1 MHMSLEG
8 PHQDNNSQHAMG
20 QCSQWRRVVPS
31 MQCTSAANGGGVV
44 PSMQCTSAAN
54 GGGVV
59 PSMQCTSAA
68 NGGGVV
74 PSMQCAS
81 AANGGGVVPSMQFT
95 SAANGGGVVPS
106 MQCASAANG
115 GGVVPSMQCARA
127 ANGGGVVPS
136 MQCTSASHGAPVP
149 GPPTDAMEPVCLVE
163 PVPSSGALRVN
174 PAALG
179 LLRVLARPLHVL
191 AVFGPRGTGKSF
203 LLDRLVGQGEGFP
216 RSPGIW
222 VWCLPHP
229 TQPDQALVLLDT
241 EGFSEQEGEETK
253 LSRLFLLNVLLSSVF
268 VYNTRSEGDP
278 QRQLDRLTYVRDLP
292 RVVHVLDECP
302 WENSFLLSSVLPDFV
317 WCLRDVAP
325 DPCLDEALEA
335 TDHEL
340 DSALSSPQDSEDSPS
355 SCVQRFF
362 PCRKLFRFCSPRGD
376 GGQGE
381 PPSPAGQLHPLF
393 QEQMGR
399 FKDYALSR
407 SPKTV
412 VGNRAVDGAFLADFL
427 ERIVDLL
434 CRDEPVFLSE
444 ICSGLQQEGSN
455 DSVGYPVDPMGGAPP
470 SRAAASTA
478 QPPVPEPKREHVV
491 PLQASRPALPVLAK
505 GAPGTAQPGAMEEP
519 MCLIENSRDGEL
531 QLNQAALA
539 LLQSVRQPVVVVAIA
554 GLYRTGKSYL
564 LNRLAGKDRGGFSL
578 GSTIQSHTKGIWM
591 WCLPH
596 PRRAGHTLVLLDT
609 EGLSDVGKGNTKND
623 TWIFALAVL
632 LSSTLVYNS
641 KGTIDQ
647 QAMDQLHYVTELTE
661 LIKVKP
667 AAEGSREDMKVKA
680 VAEGGRGDMEVKAA
694 GEGGRQEGEDST
706 EFVRFFPAF
715 VWAVRDFTLQLE
727 LDGRE
732 ITEDEYLE
740 NALELKPGSSEQDQ
754 LYNLPRKCIRQFF
767 PGRKCFVFV
776 QPAGRRDLPRLEELR
791 EDELD
796 SEFQEQVARF
806 CHHVWETSKPKTI
819 PGGHVVTGA
828 MLGNLAVTYV
838 DAIRSGVVPCMESA
852 VLALAQ
858 MENLA
863 AVGEAVAAY
872 EEQLGRRVALPTESV
887 QELLELHAQ
896 CEREALRAFMAR
908 AFKDEE
914 QQYQRQLKDELDSK
928 RAELCRRNEQASS
941 DRCTAALLELS
952 QELEERVR
960 EGGYSVPGGYQ
971 RLLDDQRE
979 MVEKYQLVPEK
990 GIMAAEVLQQFLK
1003 SKETVAQAV
1012 LQTDQSLTDRQREIE
1027 VERARAEAAEREAQ
1041 LSQEMQARTEQLL
1054 QDQERSHQ
1062 EHVQQLTAKMEQ
1074 DRRQLLA
1081 EQETALALKLQEQE
1095 RLLREGLRGEVAQ
1108 LQQQMQNLRKEM
1120 SRPRR
1125 SRCVVC

>member
-1 MHMSLEG
+1 MEIPML
-8 PHQDNNSQHAMG
+8 
-20 QCSQWRRVVPS
+20 
-31 MQCTSAANGGGVV
+31 
-44 PSMQCTSAAN
+44 
-54 GGGVV
+54 
-59 PSMQCTSAA
+59 
-68 NGGGVV
+68 
-74 PSMQCAS
+74 
-81 AANGGGVVPSMQFT
+81 
-95 SAANGGGVVPS
+95 
-106 MQCASAANG
+106 
-115 GGVVPSMQCARA
+115 
-127 ANGGGVVPS
+127 
-136 MQCTSASHGAPVP
+136 API
-149 GPPTDAMEPVCLVE
+149 CLVE
-163 PVPSSGALRVN
+163 N
-174 PAALG
+174 
-179 LLRVLARPLHVL
+179 
-191 AVFGPRGTGKSF
+191 
-203 LLDRLVGQGEGFP
+203 
-216 RSPGIW
+216 
-222 VWCLPHP
+222 
-229 TQPDQALVLLDT
+229 
-241 EGFSEQEGEETK
+241 
-253 LSRLFLLNVLLSSVF
+253 
-268 VYNTRSEGDP
+268 
-278 QRQLDRLTYVRDLP
+278 
-292 RVVHVLDECP
+292 
-302 WENSFLLSSVLPDFV
+302 
-317 WCLRDVAP
+317 
-325 DPCLDEALEA
+325 
-335 TDHEL
+335 
-340 DSALSSPQDSEDSPS
+340 
-355 SCVQRFF
+355 
-362 PCRKLFRFCSPRGD
+362 
-376 GGQGE
+376 
-381 PPSPAGQLHPLF
+381 SPAGELRVQ
-393 QEQMGR
+393 QE
-399 FKDYALSR
+399 ALQ
-407 SPKTV
+407 V
-412 VGNRAVDGAFLADFL
+412 LAD
-427 ERIVDLL
+427 I
-434 CRDEPVFLSE
+434 S
-444 ICSGLQQEGSN
+444 
-455 DSVGYPVDPMGGAPP
+455 
-470 SRAAASTA
+470 
-478 QPPVPEPKREHVV
+478 
-491 PLQASRPALPVLAK
+491 
-505 GAPGTAQPGAMEEP
+505 
-519 MCLIENSRDGEL
+519 
-531 QLNQAALA
+531 
-539 LLQSVRQPVVVVAIA
+539 QPVVVVAIA

-564 LNRLAGKDRGGFSL
+564 MNRLASKRTGFSL

-661 LIKVKP
+661 LI
-667 AAEGSREDMKVKA
+667 
-680 VAEGGRGDMEVKAA
+680 KAA

>member
-1 MHMSLEG
+1 M
-8 PHQDNNSQHAMG
+8 
-20 QCSQWRRVVPS
+20 
-31 MQCTSAANGGGVV
+31 
-44 PSMQCTSAAN
+44 
-54 GGGVV
+54 
-59 PSMQCTSAA
+59 
-68 NGGGVV
+68 
-74 PSMQCAS
+74 
-81 AANGGGVVPSMQFT
+81 
-95 SAANGGGVVPS
+95 
-106 MQCASAANG
+106 
-115 GGVVPSMQCARA
+115 
-127 ANGGGVVPS
+127 
-136 MQCTSASHGAPVP
+136 
-149 GPPTDAMEPVCLVE
+149 
-163 PVPSSGALRVN
+163 
-174 PAALG
+174 
-179 LLRVLARPLHVL
+179 
-191 AVFGPRGTGKSF
+191 
-203 LLDRLVGQGEGFP
+203 
-216 RSPGIW
+216 
-222 VWCLPHP
+222 
-229 TQPDQALVLLDT
+229 
-241 EGFSEQEGEETK
+241 
-253 LSRLFLLNVLLSSVF
+253 
-268 VYNTRSEGDP
+268 
-278 QRQLDRLTYVRDLP
+278 
-292 RVVHVLDECP
+292 
-302 WENSFLLSSVLPDFV
+302 
-317 WCLRDVAP
+317 
-325 DPCLDEALEA
+325 
-335 TDHEL
+335 
-340 DSALSSPQDSEDSPS
+340 
-355 SCVQRFF
+355 
-362 PCRKLFRFCSPRGD
+362 
-376 GGQGE
+376 
-381 PPSPAGQLHPLF
+381 F

-444 ICSGLQQEGSN
+444 ICNGLQQEGSN

-596 PRRAGHTLVLLDT
+596 PCRAGHTLVLLDT
-609 EGLSDVGKGNTKND
+609 EGLGDVEKGDTKND

-632 LSSTLVYNS
+632 LSGTLVYNS
-641 KGTIDQ
+641 LGTIDQ
-647 QAMDQLHYVTELTE
+647 RALEQLHYVTELTE
-661 LIKVKP
+661 RIK
-667 AAEGSREDMKVKA
+667 
-680 VAEGGRGDMEVKAA
+680 VKAA
-694 GEGGRQEGEDST
+694 GEGGRQEGEDSA
-706 EFVRFFPAF
+706 EFMRFFPAF
-715 VWAVRDFTLQLE
+715 VWAVRDFTLQLV

-740 NALELKPGSSEQDQ
+740 NALKRRQGQPEKLD
-754 LYNLPRKCIRQFF
+754 LPKKYLRQYF
-767 PGRKCFVFV
+767 PSRKCFVFDR
-776 QPAGRRDLPRLEELR
+776 PAPRRDLARLDQLPEAALSP
-791 EDELD
+791 DFL
-796 SEFQEQVARF
+796 QQAQRF
-806 CHHVWETSKPKTI
+806 CSHVHQHAGTKTL
-819 PGGHVVTGA
+819 PGGHVVTGTL
-828 MLGNLAVTYV
+828 LGNLAVTYV
-838 DAIRSGVVPCMESA
+838 DAIRSGAVPCMESA

-858 MENLA
+858 IENSA

-872 EEQLGRRVALPTESV
+872 EEQLGRRAALPTQSV

-896 CEREALRAFMAR
+896 CEQEALRAFMAR

-952 QELEERVR
+952 QELEERLC
-960 EGGYSVPGGYQ
+960 EGSYSEPGGYQ

-979 MVEKYQLVPEK
+979 MVENYQLVPEK

-1012 LQTDQSLTDRQREIE
+1012 LQTDLSLTDKQREIE
-1027 VERARAEAAEREAQ
+1027 VERARAEAAEQEAQ

-1095 RLLREGLRGEVAQ
+1095 RLLREGLHGEVAQ

-1120 SRPRR
+1120 SRPPR

>member
-1 MHMSLEG
+1 
-8 PHQDNNSQHAMG
+8 
-20 QCSQWRRVVPS
+20 
-31 MQCTSAANGGGVV
+31 
-44 PSMQCTSAAN
+44 
-54 GGGVV
+54 
-59 PSMQCTSAA
+59 
-68 NGGGVV
+68 
-74 PSMQCAS
+74 
-81 AANGGGVVPSMQFT
+81 
-95 SAANGGGVVPS
+95 
-106 MQCASAANG
+106 
-115 GGVVPSMQCARA
+115 
-127 ANGGGVVPS
+127 
-136 MQCTSASHGAPVP
+136 
-149 GPPTDAMEPVCLVE
+149 MEPVCLVE
-163 PVPSSGALRVN
+163 SVPSSGALQVN

-191 AVFGPRGTGKSF
+191 AIFGPCGTGKSF
-203 LLDRLVGQGEGFP
+203 LMDRLVGQGEGFP

-241 EGFSEQEGEETK
+241 EGFPEQEGDETK
-253 LSRLFLLNVLLSSVF
+253 LSHLFLLNVLLSSVF

-292 RVVHVLDECP
+292 RVVRVLDESR
-302 WENSFLLSSVLPDFV
+302 ENSFLLSSVLPDFV

-325 DPCLDEALEA
+325 DPCLDEVLEA

-355 SCVQRFF
+355 SCVQRLF

-376 GGQGE
+376 GGHGE
-381 PPSPAGQLHPLF
+381 QLSPAGQLHPMF
-393 QEQMGR
+393 QEQVGR

-434 CRDEPVFLSE
+434 SRDEPVFLSE
-444 ICSGLQQEGSN
+444 ICNGLQQEGSN
-455 DSVGYPVDPMGGAPP
+455 YSVGYPVDPMGGAPP
-470 SRAAASTA
+470 SRAAASAA
-478 QPPVPEPKREHVV
+478 QPSVLEPKREHMI

-505 GAPGTAQPGAMEEP
+505 VAPSTAQPGAMEKP
-519 MCLIENSRDGEL
+519 MCLIENSLDGEL

-564 LNRLAGKDRGGFSL
+564 MNRLAGKDQGGFSL

-596 PRRAGHTLVLLDT
+596 PHPCRAGHTLVLLDT
-609 EGLSDVGKGNTKND
+609 EGLGDVEKGDTKND

-632 LSSTLVYNS
+632 LSGTLVYNS
-641 KGTIDQ
+641 LGTIDQ
-647 QAMDQLHYVTELTE
+647 HALEQLHYVTELTE
-661 LIKVKP
+661 RIKVK
-667 AAEGSREDMKVKA
+667 V
-680 VAEGGRGDMEVKAA
+680 A
-694 GEGGRQEGEDST
+694 GEGGRQEGEDSA

-715 VWAVRDFTLQLE
+715 VWAVRDFVLQLQ

-740 NALELKPGSSEQDQ
+740 NALKLKPGSSKQDQ
-754 LYNLPRKCIRQFF
+754 PYNLPRKCIRQFF
-767 PGRKCFVFV
+767 PARKCFVFV
-776 QPAGRRDLPRLEELR
+776 QPASRKCLLRLEELW

-796 SEFQEQVARF
+796 SEFQEQVAQF
-806 CHHVWETSKPKTI
+806 CHHVWETSKTKTLL
-819 PGGHVVTGA
+819 GGHVVTGA

-838 DAIRSGVVPCMESA
+838 DAIRSGAVPCMESA

-858 MENLA
+858 IENSA
-863 AVGEAVAAY
+863 AVGEAMAAY

-914 QQYQRQLKDELDSK
+914 QQYQRQLKDKLDSK
-928 RAELCRRNEQASS
+928 CAELCCRNEQASS
-941 DRCTAALLELS
+941 DQCTAVLRELS
-952 QELEERVR
+952 QELEKRVC
-960 EGGYSVPGGYQ
+960 EGSYSVPGGYQ

-979 MVEKYQLVPEK
+979 MVEKYQRVPGK

-1027 VERARAEAAEREAQ
+1027 VERARAEAAERDAQ

-1081 EQETALALKLQEQE
+1081 EQEKALALKLQEQE
-1095 RLLREGLRGEVAQ
+1095 RLLREGFQEEAAQ
-1108 LQQQMQNLRKEM
+1108 LQQEMRNLRKEM
-1120 SRPRR
+1120 SQPQG
-1125 SRCVVC
+1125 SCSIL